1 MSLDDLQE
9 QRGSILHVLGE
20 DLQQVAVV
28 VIVNQDL
35 QLLQLK
41 PQSFGFLSQ
50 VFTDRTGQDRH
61 SQGERP
67 TRQVF
72 TL

>member
-1 MSLDDLQE
+1 MIVSLDDLQE

-20 DLQQVAVV
+20 DLQQVTVV
-28 VIVNQDL
+28 VVVNQDL

-41 PQSFGFLSQ
+41 PQSFRFLSQ
-50 VFTDRTGQDRH
+50 VFTPRQDRH
-61 SQGERP
+61 SQGKRP